1 MYTRCRR
8 IVSGLAG
15 VLVFTGALATPPSA
29 RADVLHAEASG
40 FVVRHER
47 TVLAPPEM
55 AWRMLVG
62 HVAEWWHPDHTY
74 GGDAASLYI
83 EARPLGCFCERMG
96 TNDVVVHMTVTMLR
110 ENRLLRLTGGLG
122 PLGMMGVDGNL
133 LISLFPSDDSTRI
146 VLEYRVG
153 GYEPDGLARIA
164 PAVDGVLGEQIDRFV
179 RFVESGSPDDSVP
192 EDVMPEDPE
201 QLDG

>member
-1 MYTRCRR
+1 
-8 IVSGLAG
+8 
-15 VLVFTGALATPPSA
+15 
-29 RADVLHAEASG
+29 
-40 FVVRHER
+40 
-47 TVLAPPEM
+47 
-55 AWRMLVG
+55 
-62 HVAEWWHPDHTY
+62 
-74 GGDAASLYI
+74 
-83 EARPLGCFCERMG
+83 
-96 TNDVVVHMTVTMLR
+96 MLR

-201 QLDG
+201 RLDG